1 MTGWRSCKCW
11 TRFLLVAGGTCLG
24 SSAHALGGFDQ
35 EKRIKDEIVVVGTP
49 PTTSGFGAIGGWLSF
64 ATVDISDQFR
74 SLDHFLSALN
84 AVNDRLIEASEQ
96 YCSQK
101 IEQWRRDCHDG
112 METAHT
118 YCIVSGAFMTGSL
131 IRARIPAPFRSS
143 GSIGAGVG
151 TLSTCNSI
159 RFRAH
164 RNCDRIAD
172 SDAAARIAECPG
184 E

>member
-1 MTGWRSCKCW
+1 MTGWRSHNYW
-11 TRFLLVAGGTCLG
+11 TRFLLLASVACLG
-24 SSAHALGGFDQ
+24 QPAHAVGGFDEQ
-35 EKRIKDEIVVVGTP
+35 NHVMDEIVVVGTP
-49 PTTSGFGAIGGWLSF
+49 PSSTGFGVIGGWFSF

-74 SLDHFLSALN
+74 SLDRFLGALSV
-84 AVNDRLIEASEQ
+84 ANDRLIEASEQ

-101 IEQWRRDCHDG
+101 IEEWRRDCHDG

-118 YCIVSGAFMTGSL
+118 YCIVSGAFMTGAL

-143 GSIGAGVG
+143 GSIGAGFG
-151 TLSTCNSI
+151 TMRTCNDV

-172 SDAAARIAECPG
+172 SSAASQIAECPG